1 MNRQRSDKEFG
12 EFKELLRSRL
22 TAREPRALVFP
33 GYAPAAVFILFMN
46 KDGEPHV
53 LLTRRTDK
61 VKTHK
66 GQMALPGGGR
76 DETDADIL
84 ATAYRETLEEVGI
97 PGEKIEYLGQFDDF
111 ISISGFLVST
121 FVGAVEYPVE
131 YTFSEDEID
140 DYLEVP
146 ISIFVERRHSRIEYF
161 TFENKT
167 FKVYYYHYHD
177 FEIWGLTARILTDF
191 AEIIL
196 PGSTSDA
203 GTTPDD

>member
-1 MNRQRSDKEFG
+1 MNRQRSNNNFNQ
-12 EFKELLRSRL
+12 FKELLRSRL
-22 TAREPRALVFP
+22 SAHEPRALIFP
-33 GYAPAAVFILFMN
+33 GYAPAAVMILFMQ

-66 GQMALPGGGR
+66 GQMSLPGGGY
-76 DETDADIL
+76 DDTDSDIL
-84 ATAYRETLEEVGI
+84 TTAYRETLEEVGI
-97 PGEKIEYLGQFDDF
+97 PEDKIEYLGKFDDF

-131 YTFSEDEID
+131 YTFNEDEID

-146 ISIFVERRHSRIEYF
+146 ISLFVERRHSRIEYY
-161 TFENKT
+161 TFENRQ
-167 FKVYYYHYHD
+167 FKVYYYHYRN

-196 PGSTSDA
+196 SGANQS
-203 GTTPDD
+203 G